1 EKKKTEVHVLKI
13 SELKNKKIFHVWM
26 IIAIILL
33 ILIIAGIIMLRY
45 QVEGE
50 SDNNL
55 PFEISKMIVVST
67 AEGQEIEANDDTKWN
82 FSVNQENDIYIS
94 INKNEEYKRKA
105 SIKSLSFE
113 NINIQ
118 KAEGTENIK
127 LYRANDKGEISE

>member
-1 EKKKTEVHVLKI
+1 MKI

-105 SIKSLSFE
+105 LSAR
-113 NINIQ
+113 I
-118 KAEGTENIK
+118 
-127 LYRANDKGEISE
+127 